1 MRFQLAFPTS
11 RGGGKPGLVLAGAAA
26 FGLVV
31 GVGSLAVSDE
41 ALGAAKSRVGSF
53 AAGLGLMRARLPQVG
68 DVWSSCGQARDAGTA
83 PLYRGEPGYS
93 DELDYDHDG
102 VACESFRHRNRGVR
116 LRLFKH

>member
-11 RGGGKPGLVLAGAAA
+11 RSGGKPGLVLAGAAA

-31 GVGSLAVSDE
+31 GVGSLAMSDE

-53 AAGLGLMRARLPQVG
+53 AAGLGLMRERSPQIG
-68 DVWSSCGQARDAGTA
+68 DVWSNCGQASDAGTA

-102 VACESFRHRNRGVR
+102 VACEPFRHRNRGLRV
-116 LRLFKH
+116 RLFKH